1 MKMANSVDDLVSLLV
16 TIIAVLY
23 MLITA
28 FKALSPRKRP
38 TPSPEEEREM
48 TLEEYLDSLEEEEE
62 EKPIRKPVAKVAPP
76 PPLSSP
82 VAAKKVVEK
91 PPEEK
96 FEFHS
101 TLEDFQQKTAIE
113 DRKLAIHLRSPE
125 ELVSESLR
133 KMTTEGVV
141 VSKSGKC
148 RIQAL
153 IKSLPQE
160 QLLFLSYEVFHVP
173 VSKRESPFPW
183 NG

>member
-1 MKMANSVDDLVSLLV
+1 MKMANSVDDIVSLLV
-16 TIIAVLY
+16 TIIAILY

-28 FKALSPRKRP
+28 FRALSPKKRP
-38 TPSPEEEREM
+38 TSSPEEEREQ

-62 EKPIRKPVAKVAPP
+62 EKPVRKPVAKVAPRP
-76 PPLSSP
+76 QPLP
-82 VAAKKVVEK
+82 VVAAKKVVEA
-91 PPEEK
+91 PLEEK

-101 TLEDFQQKTAIE
+101 KLEDFQQKTAIE
-113 DRKLAIHLRSPE
+113 DRKLAIHLRSPD

-133 KMTTEGVV
+133 KMTAEGAI
-141 VSKSGKC
+141 VSKSNKC

-153 IKSLPQE
+153 IRSLPQE